1 MNDILVNVLG
11 GEINEEEKKAYIK
24 RGMEKYGHALK
35 YIDLKLD
42 GEFVDIHYH
51 LKDVP
56 FDRIRRITGYLVG
69 TLDRFN
75 NAKRAEESQRVK
87 HKMDIEGV

>member
-24 RGMEKYGHALK
+24 RGIEKYGRALN

-42 GEFVDIHYH
+42 GEFVDIHY
-51 LKDVP
+51 LCQSNNIP
-56 FDRIRRITGYLVG
+56 LVYIIWS
-69 TLDRFN
+69 F
-75 NAKRAEESQRVK
+75 A
-87 HKMDIEGV
+87 